1 MLYWLTALSDG
12 GDVFNLFRYI
22 TFRAGGAFFTALIFG
37 FIFGRPL
44 IALLRKRQGRGQPI
58 RSDGPESHLLTKA
71 GTPTMGGVLILAAL
85 TASTLLWARLDNGYV
100 WMVLFVTLAFGVV
113 GFADD
118 FSKVRRMT
126 SAGVPGRVRL
136 AIGFTVAGIAGIW
149 AGLIHPDELSWQLA
163 FPVFKN
169 VLLNLSVLFVP
180 FVMLVIVGAANAV
193 NLTDGLDGLAIM
205 PVMIAAGTLG
215 VIAYA
220 VGRVDFTDYLEVHYV
235 PGTGEILIFTAG
247 LIGGGL
253 GFLWYNAPPA
263 AVFMGDTGSLALGG
277 ALGAIAVATKHEIVL
292 AIVGGLFVVEALSV
306 IIQVAYFKRTGKR
319 VFLMAPIHHHFEKQ
333 GWSEPQIVIRF
344 WIISLILALIGL
356 ATLKVR

>member
-1 MLYWLTALSDG
+1 MLYWLTSLSDG
-12 GDVFNLFRYI
+12 GDFFNLFRYI

-44 IALLRKRQGRGQPI
+44 INVLRRKQGKGQPI
-58 RSDGPESHLLTKA
+58 REDGPEGHFAKA
-71 GTPTMGGVLILAAL
+71 GTPTMGGLLIVGAL
-85 TASTLLWARLDNGYV
+85 VTSTLLWARWDNGFV
-100 WMVLFVTLAFGVV
+100 WLVLFVTLAYAAI

-118 FSKVRRMT
+118 FSKVSKQNT
-126 SAGVPGRVRL
+126 NGLSSKARL
-136 AIGFTVAGIAGIW
+136 FLGFLIAFIASYW
-149 AGLIHPDELSWQLA
+149 ATHLHPDALKYQIAL
-163 FPVFKN
+163 PVFKDI
-169 VLLNLSVLFVP
+169 LLNFGYLFIP
-180 FVMLVIVGAANAV
+180 FSMVVIVGAANAV

-205 PVMIAAGTLG
+205 PSMIAAGALG

-220 VGRVDFTDYLEVHYV
+220 VGRVDFTEYLDVHYV
-235 PGTGEILIFTAG
+235 PGTGEILIFVSG

-277 ALGAIAVATKHEIVL
+277 ALGAIAVSTKHELVL

-306 IIQVAYFKRTGKR
+306 IIQVLYFKRTGKR
-319 VFLMAPIHHHFEKQ
+319 VFLMAPIHHHYEKK
-333 GWSEPQIVIRF
+333 GWAEPQIVIRF
-344 WIISLILALIGL
+344 WIISLILAMIGL